1 VAITQ
6 PPVVAPPDRR
16 LLLRQELH
24 KLGPQTHYWCGRGP
38 LVSPRAA
45 DGCIA
50 PMIRKPLGAT
60 TTLPVA
66 LLLP

>member
-1 VAITQ
+1 MRPFPAARQ
-6 PPVVAPPDRR
+6 AVVAWHQCRWFVKQPR
-16 LLLRQELH
+16 
-24 KLGPQTHYWCGRGP
+24 RGP